1 MNNIYFIG
9 MCISLV
15 VFVGISWIVS
25 KRIKSADDFY
35 VAGRKAPLL
44 LICGSMIASYTSTGM
59 FMGDAAEAFEGALS
73 PMLIFAGMQSAG
85 YILGAVF
92 FGRYLRRS
100 RAMTI
105 PEFFGKRFCSNK
117 MRILAAVTAIIMMT
131 VYLLS
136 VVQGVGTLMTLV
148 TGVDYR
154 ICIII
159 ALIAFTLIT
168 VVSGSQGVLITDTLM
183 AAVFTLSM
191 LVSVVFIANAVG
203 GWFPA
208 IDALASDIETKELLS
223 WAGKPGALYDNGT
236 ENLIWGFSY
245 GIVWL
250 SVCAVGPWQ
259 SSRYLMAKDEHTVIR
274 SAPIAACGV
283 FVLEF
288 FVCMAAV
295 LLNKLNPAVE
305 SSSHIWIWAAMKVI
319 PTALG
324 VVLMTGVLSAGIS
337 SATTFLSLIGASV
350 ANDIVFTA
358 DGKKSIHYGRIAMV
372 IVSMIVLVCAIANP
386 PAIFVIMFL
395 GGATAASSWMPVAF
409 GSVFSKRLTKTGAFL
424 GMLFGM
430 IGCLVA
436 NLVQSFANIKFPA
449 YLDPAIIGIVCN
461 IAAMF
466 IGSVFTKVTE
476 EEKAQR
482 QALFVIPKSEFDV
495 GEVKKTTGILKWC
508 GIGAGIIMALL
519 MLVFWAIPYTMSCH

>member
-1 MNNIYFIG
+1 MNNIYFLG

-15 VFVGISWIVS
+15 IFVGISWIVS
-25 KRIKSADDFY
+25 KRIKGAEDFY

-59 FMGDAAEAFEGALS
+59 FMGDAAEAYEGALS

-85 YILGAVF
+85 YILGAVC

-105 PEFFGKRFCSNK
+105 PEFFGKRFCSKK

-148 TGVDYR
+148 TGVDYS
-154 ICIII
+154 ICIVI
-159 ALIAFTLIT
+159 ALVAFTLIT

-183 AAVFTLSM
+183 AAVFTISM
-191 LVSVVFIANAVG
+191 LISVGFIANAVG

-208 IDALASDIETKELLS
+208 INELVSGIETKALLS

-295 LLNKLNPAVE
+295 LLNTLNPTIE
-305 SSSHIWIWAAMKVI
+305 SSSHIWIWAAMNVV

-350 ANDIVFTA
+350 ANDMVIVE
-358 DGKKSIHYGRIAMV
+358 GKKSIRYGRIAMV
-372 IVSMIVLVCAIANP
+372 VVSAIVLVCAIANP
-386 PAIFVIMFL
+386 PAIFIIMFL

-409 GSVFSKRLTKTGAFL
+409 ASIFSKRLTKTGAFC
-424 GMLFGM
+424 GMLTGM
-430 IGCLVA
+430 VGCLAA
-436 NLVQSFANIKFPA
+436 NLVQSFAGIKFPA
-449 YLDPAIIGIVCN
+449 YLDPAIIGILCN
-461 IAAMF
+461 VLAMI
-466 IGSVFTKVTE
+466 IGSLCTTVTN
-476 EEKAQR
+476 EEKAIR
-482 QALFVIPKSEFDV
+482 LSLFVVPESEKN
-495 GEVKKTTGILKWC
+495 GQEMKKTLKFLKV
-508 GIGAGIIMALL
+508 GGIIAGLTMTLL
-519 MLVFWAIPYTMSCH
+519 MLVLWALPVTLIV

>member
-1 MNNIYFIG
+1 MNTIYFVG

-15 VFVGISWIVS
+15 IFVCISWGVS
-25 KRIKSADDFY
+25 KKNKGAEDFY

-44 LICGSMIASYTSTGM
+44 LICGSMIASYSSTGM
-59 FMGDAAEAFEGALS
+59 FMGDAAEAYEGALA

-85 YILGAVF
+85 YILGAVC

-100 RAMTI
+100 QAMTI
-105 PEFFGKRFCSNK
+105 PEFFGKRFCSKK
-117 MRILAAVTAIIMMT
+117 MRIIAAVTAIIMMT

-136 VVQGVGTLMTLV
+136 VVQGVGTLMNLV
-148 TGVDYR
+148 TGVNYNL
-154 ICIII
+154 CIVID
-159 ALIAFTLIT
+159 LVAFTLIT

-191 LVSVVFIANAVG
+191 LISVGFIANAVG

-208 IDALASDIETKELLS
+208 IHELVSGIDTKDILS
-223 WAGKPGALYDNGT
+223 WAGKPGALYDTGRD
-236 ENLIWGFSY
+236 NLIWGFSY

-295 LLNKLNPAVE
+295 LLNTLNPAIE
-305 SSSHIWIWAAMKVI
+305 SSSHIWIWAAMKVV

-350 ANDIVFTA
+350 ANDIVTVES
-358 DGKKSIHYGRIAMV
+358 KKSIRYGRIAMV
-372 IVSMIVLVCAIANP
+372 VVSVIVLFFAIANP
-386 PAIFVIMFL
+386 PAIFIIMCL
-395 GGATAASSWMPVAF
+395 GVATAASSWMPVAF
-409 GSVFSKRLTKTGAFL
+409 ASIFSKRLTKAGAFC
-424 GMLFGM
+424 GMLCGM
-430 IGCLVA
+430 LGCLVA
-436 NLVQSFANIKFPA
+436 NLVQSFAGIKFPS
-449 YLDPAIIGIVCN
+449 YLDPAIIGIFCN
-461 IAAMF
+461 VMAMI
-466 IGSVFTKVTE
+466 IGSLCTRVTE
-476 EEKAQR
+476 EEKEIHK
-482 QALFVIPKSEFDV
+482 ALFVVPEKEKNQ
-495 GEVKKTTGILKWC
+495 EEMKKTLKFLK
-508 GIGAGIIMALL
+508 IGGVAAGLIMASM
-519 MLVFWAIPYTMSCH
+519 MLVLWAVPVVMAG